1 MRVCWILFNI
11 SVGLE
16 PRDIC
21 DQRQIFGWQGVVPC
35 KTEKMANR
43 LVDIVTKRL
52 LSIEEVFGRLDASQM
67 ATLLLPLVEEELR
80 RDARGKKYGEIMV
93 NIMHPFLP
101 MILTRVIS
109 NLQLEIADILDL
121 RSVVLQAFMRDK
133 VVLVELF
140 QKVNIKLHSR

>member
-1 MRVCWILFNI
+1 MRVCWIFLFLLALNHT
-11 SVGLE
+11 
-16 PRDIC
+16 IC
-21 DQRQIFGWQGVVPC
+21 VKQQIFGWQGVVPC

-80 RDARGKKYGEIMV
+80 RDGGKKYGEIMV

-109 NLQLEIADILDL
+109 NLQLEIAGILDL

-140 QKVNIKLHSR
+140 QKVKANHSH

>member
-1 MRVCWILFNI
+1 
-11 SVGLE
+11 
-16 PRDIC
+16 
-21 DQRQIFGWQGVVPC
+21 
-35 KTEKMANR
+35 MANR

-52 LSIEEVFGRLDASQM
+52 LSIEEAFGRLDASQM

-80 RDARGKKYGEIMV
+80 RDGGKKYGEIMV

-109 NLQLEIADILDL
+109 NLQLEIAGILDL

-140 QKVNIKLHSR
+140 QKVKSNHCH